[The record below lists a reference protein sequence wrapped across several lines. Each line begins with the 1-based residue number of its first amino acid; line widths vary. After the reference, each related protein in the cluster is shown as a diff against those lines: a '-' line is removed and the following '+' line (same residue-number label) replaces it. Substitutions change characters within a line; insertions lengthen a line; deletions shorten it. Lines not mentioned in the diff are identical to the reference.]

1 MPAIGDQTMSTNSQN
16 GSEGPDELAAR
27 LRVLTAA
34 QVLRIDEL
42 LDDVGE
48 YGEVHLVVQRR
59 QLRYINQVQS
69 YKADE
74 AAHNPGGAPPKK

>member
-1 MPAIGDQTMSTNSQN
+1 MMNSISVSN
-16 GSEGPDELAAR
+16 SSPPDDLAAR
-27 LRVLTAA
+27 LKLLTAA

-42 LDDVGE
+42 LVSLGD

-69 YKADE
+69 YKADD
-74 AAHNPGGAPPKK
+74 GAPPKK

>member
-1 MPAIGDQTMSTNSQN
+1 MSANSQS
-16 GSEGPDELAAR
+16 GSECPDDLAAS

-42 LDDVGE
+42 LNDVGE

-69 YKADE
+69 YKADD
-74 AAHNPGGAPPKK
+74 GAPPKK

>member
-1 MPAIGDQTMSTNSQN
+1 MSAISQSFSD
-16 GSEGPDELAAR
+16 GLDDDLEAR
-27 LRVLTAA
+27 LRMLTAA

-42 LDDVGE
+42 LNDVGD

-69 YKADE
+69 YKAPEE
-74 AAHNPGGAPPKK
+74 AAPPKK

>member
-1 MPAIGDQTMSTNSQN
+1 MGTDSQTGNDR
-16 GSEGPDELAAR
+16 PDDLETR

-42 LDDVGE
+42 LGAVGE
-48 YGEVHLVVQRR
+48 YGEVQLVMQRR

-69 YKADE
+69 YKAWDE
-74 AAHNPGGAPPKK
+74 AAQKLGGAPPKK

>member
-1 MPAIGDQTMSTNSQN
+1 MSANSQSS
-16 GSEGPDELAAR
+16 GECPDDLAAS

-42 LDDVGE
+42 LNDVGE

-69 YKADE
+69 YKADD
-74 AAHNPGGAPPKK
+74 GAPPKK

>member
-1 MPAIGDQTMSTNSQN
+1 MTTIPGTNGNSL
-16 GSEGPDELAAR
+16 DDLAGR

-42 LDDVGE
+42 LDSVGE
-48 YGEVHLVVQRR
+48 YGEVHLVVQRK

-69 YKADE
+69 YKADD
-74 AAHNPGGAPPKK
+74 GAPPKK